1 MFMTSVLHQEE
12 EMVVELKQEGC
23 QASDHSSSLC
33 FNICKWEATGWF
45 QGDLVTSP
53 VVFVVTKAG
62 ILSQNI
68 FS

>member
-1 MFMTSVLHQEE
+1 
-12 EMVVELKQEGC
+12 MVVELKQEGC

-53 VVFVVTKAG
+53 VVFVVTKTYFP
-62 ILSQNI
+62 NPNRVE
-68 FS
+68 FVP